1 MAPVVKGYPL
11 TKTISEAYIMFRVNA
26 FTQKGTKFRF
36 RIKSN
41 SIHEVRDALSEI
53 FGGQTMRLVLVEPV

>member
-1 MAPVVKGYPL
+1 
-11 TKTISEAYIMFRVNA
+11 MFKINA

-36 RIKSN
+36 RIKSD

-53 FGGQTMRLVLVEPV
+53 FNGQAMRLVLVEPV

>member
-1 MAPVVKGYPL
+1 
-11 TKTISEAYIMFRVNA
+11 MFKVNA

-41 SIHEVRDALSEI
+41 NIHDVRDNLKVI
-53 FGGQTMRLVLVEPV
+53 FSGQNMRLVLVEPV